1 MLYMASLSHEPDKC
15 PGVALDIRNRVVTMA
30 ATMTGVLQSHGCS
43 FQGGWVSKSAHLTFL
58 VIDAPNAHAVDD
70 AIVDLGLAVWNTA
83 TIYPLITLD
92 EAGRRPAG
100 LLGVIYLSA

>member
-58 VIDAPNAHAVDD
+58 VLDAPNAHAVDD

-92 EAGRRPAG
+92 EAVGG
-100 LLGVIYLSA
+100 LPDC